1 MIKKEKVRFICQGC
15 GHTFFK
21 WFGRCPE
28 CGEWDSFHEEKLE
41 KKAFYPGL
49 SLPQTKP
56 KSIKEIEESSQ
67 KRYSSRIKEF
77 DRILGGGVV
86 PGSLVLIGGEPG
98 IGKSTLVL
106 EVGSRLSGPE
116 SVVLYVS
123 GEESVEQ
130 SKLRASRLGV
140 NSAYLYVSCETN
152 LEEIVRQIDDLG
164 PRIVIIDSIQ
174 TIHREDC
181 SSAPGSVAQIRE
193 STAYLMKLA
202 KHKKITIFLIGH
214 VTKEGAIAG
223 PRILEHVVDTVLYFE
238 SGRDYQYRI
247 LRVVKNRFG
256 PTSEI
261 GIFSMEEDGLKEITD
276 SSKFFL
282 EDLSLD
288 RGTPGTAIVPTIEGS
303 RSFLVE
309 IQALVTSSNLAIP
322 RRITQ
327 GIDYNRLCL
336 LLAVLEKRGNLR
348 FFNQDVYLNI
358 AGGMKVNEP
367 ACDLAI
373 ALAIVSSLKNKPF
386 LKKTIAIGEMG
397 LTGEIRPVRFME
409 KRIKEAVKLGFT
421 RCLVPYCELRKMK
434 NLPGAEFIRVGKVEE
449 ALEKGIKEE

>member
-1 MIKKEKVRFICQGC
+1 M
-15 GHTFFK
+15 
-21 WFGRCPE
+21 
-28 CGEWDSFHEEKLE
+28 
-41 KKAFYPGL
+41 
-49 SLPQTKP
+49 
-56 KSIKEIEESSQ
+56 
-67 KRYSSRIKEF
+67 
-77 DRILGGGVV
+77 
-86 PGSLVLIGGEPG
+86 
-98 IGKSTLVL
+98 L

-164 PRIVIIDSIQ
+164 PRVVIIDSIQ
-174 TIHREDC
+174 TIYREDY

-256 PTSEI
+256 P
-261 GIFSMEEDGLKEITD
+261 
-276 SSKFFL
+276 
-282 EDLSLD
+282 
-288 RGTPGTAIVPTIEGS
+288 
-303 RSFLVE
+303 
-309 IQALVTSSNLAIP
+309 
-322 RRITQ
+322 
-327 GIDYNRLCL
+327 
-336 LLAVLEKRGNLR
+336 
-348 FFNQDVYLNI
+348 
-358 AGGMKVNEP
+358 
-367 ACDLAI
+367 
-373 ALAIVSSLKNKPF
+373 
-386 LKKTIAIGEMG
+386 
-397 LTGEIRPVRFME
+397 
-409 KRIKEAVKLGFT
+409 VKLGFT

-434 NLPGAEFIRVGKVEE
+434 NLPGVEFIRVGRVEE